1 MTQEK
6 GYIYCQIWGKEFQVL
21 SASGEVDWLG
31 TGQESLHH
39 SQTHTPEGHLAI
51 ADKALLLEKGG
62 SGSQG
67 REVI

>member
-39 SQTHTPEGHLAI
+39 SRLILRKDISLSLIKP
-51 ADKALLLEKGG
+51 
-62 SGSQG
+62 SF
-67 REVI
+67 